1 VASGASS
8 TQTTSIHPPRGISK
22 QFSAEKQET
31 LNTHHTKYKYT
42 NNPSIVVNKLAKPKG
57 KEPSL
62 AFGGQA
68 LIEGV
73 MMRSRKYMV
82 MCVRNPKK
90 EIITKVENLN
100 PLGDRY
106 KALGVPFIRGIVML
120 FESFFMGMKSLFF
133 SANTALEDPEAPAV
147 KEPQADG
154 KKEKTGFG
162 TAEIA
167 IVGVAALGVVAVFFL
182 VPFLLANWLGL
193 TGWVFNVVEA
203 VVRLTMF
210 IGYLAAISSWGEFR
224 RVLQYHGAEHKAINA
239 YEAGVPMDVEHV
251 RKHSRLHPRCGT
263 SFLFIVLIISI
274 VLYTIMPD
282 FGFQSLS
289 LTAWKIG
296 YRIALIPVI
305 AGISYEL
312 LRLSGKYRNSPV
324 SKVLTAP
331 GMGFQLLTTKEPTD
345 DMLEVSIKAVQEV
358 TRLSAAPAQA
368 K

>member
-1 VASGASS
+1 
-8 TQTTSIHPPRGISK
+8 
-22 QFSAEKQET
+22 
-31 LNTHHTKYKYT
+31 
-42 NNPSIVVNKLAKPKG
+42 VVKKLAKPKG

-90 EIITKVENLN
+90 EIVTKVENLN

-106 KALGVPFIRGIVML
+106 RALGVPFIRGIVML

-133 SANTALEDPEAPAV
+133 SANTALEDPEAEAKTAAQPET
-147 KEPQADG
+147 KDG
-154 KKEKTGFG
+154 KTEKIVFG
-162 TAEIA
+162 TGEIV
-167 IVGVAALGVVAVFFL
+167 IVGLAALGVVAVFFL

-210 IGYLAAISSWGEFR
+210 IGYLSVISRWGEFR

-251 RKHSRLHPRCGT
+251 KKHSRLHPRCGT

-274 VLYTIMPD
+274 VLYSIMPGFD
-282 FGFQSLS
+282 F
-289 LTAWKIG
+289 WW
-296 YRIALIPVI
+296 RIAYRLLLIPVI

-358 TRLSAAPAQA
+358 TRLSAPPTQV
-368 K
+368 